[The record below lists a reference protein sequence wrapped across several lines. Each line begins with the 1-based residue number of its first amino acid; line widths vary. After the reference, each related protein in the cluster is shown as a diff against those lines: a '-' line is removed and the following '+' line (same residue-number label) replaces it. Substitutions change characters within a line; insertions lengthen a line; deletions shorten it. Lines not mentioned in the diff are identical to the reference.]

1 MYKVVVVTDPESAD
15 GFRLS
20 GVEVIEVEEG
30 NKARAKLAELL
41 DDDTIGVIAFSSE
54 FAPFI
59 DERTQKKIDRIYRPI
74 VVQIPSKKRVGIVG
88 RADYLRGL
96 IRRAIGFEIKLGE
109 GE

>member
-1 MYKVVVVTDPESAD
+1 MYKVVVITDPESAD

-20 GVEVIEVEEG
+20 GVEVIEVDQGE
-30 NKARAKLAELL
+30 KARAKLSELI
-41 DDDTIGVIAFSSE
+41 DDDTIGVIAISSE
-54 FAPFI
+54 FTSFI
-59 DERTQKKIDRIYRPI
+59 DERTQQKIDRIYRPI
-74 VVQIPSKKRVGIVG
+74 VVPIPSKKRISVVG

>member
-1 MYKVVVVTDPESAD
+1 MYKVMVITDPESAD

-20 GVEVIEVEEG
+20 GVEVIEVEDGE
-30 NKARAKLAELL
+30 KARAKLAELL
-41 DDDTIGVIAFSSE
+41 DDDMVGVIAFSSE
-54 FAPFI
+54 FTPFI
-59 DERTQKKIDRIYRPI
+59 DERTQQKIDRIYRPI
-74 VVQIPSKKRVGIVG
+74 VVPIPSKKRVNVIG

>member
-30 NKARAKLAELL
+30 EKARVKLGELL

-54 FAPFI
+54 FTSFI
-59 DERTQKKIDRIYRPI
+59 DERTQQKIDRIYRPI
-74 VVQIPSKKRVGIVG
+74 VVPIPSKKKVSVVG